1 VNKIPPEID
10 QMIWTVAEQ
19 GNPNAETEFLRRYP
33 LYREELLRR
42 KAAVSGLK
50 KSNPHAA
57 PVAKA
62 VPRFVPR
69 EVPKAKPA
77 PRLVLAV
84 GLLGLLTLAVA
95 SYTVTS
101 MLTPAPAQ
109 HVIVPEPPAPV
120 RTDPVVP
127 YVPPVVRQE
136 TPHNPVTPPLNTGT
150 PPEFQTPRY
159 MRPKTLVV
167 KKAGLV
173 DVLRLIEGETG
184 MRVVVAPGMP
194 NPSVAVEY
202 HDMTAIEML
211 QDLGQRYQFTPFD
224 QNDGS
229 VVVYPVVDDSAATG
243 PIRRIGG

>member
-1 VNKIPPEID
+1 MSKIPPEID

-50 KSNPHAA
+50 QSNPHSTPA
-57 PVAKA
+57 AKA

-95 SYTVTS
+95 SYTITS
-101 MLTPAPAQ
+101 MLTPSPVQ
-109 HVIVPEPPAPV
+109 HVVVPEPPTVV

-127 YVPPVVRQE
+127 YVPPVVQE
-136 TPHNPVTPPLNTGT
+136 DTHREAVNPPLNTGT
-150 PPEFQTPRY
+150 PPELVTPRY

-173 DVLRLIEGETG
+173 DVLKLIEGETG

-194 NPSVAVEY
+194 NPTVAVEY
-202 HDMTAIEML
+202 HDMTAMEML

-229 VVVYPVVDDSAATG
+229 VVVYPAVDDSAATG
-243 PIRRIGG
+243 PVRRIGG